1 MYVNIRLV
9 DGELIT
15 DLFVTHQILDPSSSH
30 PNRCSKRISYGQTFR
45 FKIIFSDNG
54 VFNKRCD
61 DLEQW
66 LLERGYN
73 KKMTRNQTMTA

>member
-30 PNRCSKRISYGQTFR
+30 PNRCSKRISYG
-45 FKIIFSDNG
+45 
-54 VFNKRCD
+54 
-61 DLEQW
+61 
-66 LLERGYN
+66 
-73 KKMTRNQTMTA
+73 